1 MEYLWSKRGDE
12 TTRGTQIDLIIVRKD
27 NVVHMCEM
35 KFYSDLFEV
44 DLDYHLILER
54 RKKLLR
60 EKISKKSTIHN
71 TLITTYGLKK
81 SNYYGDFIH
90 VLTIDQLFV

>member
-1 MEYLWSKRGDE
+1 MVARAA
-12 TTRGTQIDLIIVRKD
+12 
-27 NVVHMCEM
+27 
-35 KFYSDLFEV
+35 
-44 DLDYHLILER
+44 
-54 RKKLLR
+54 KKLLR
-60 EKISKKSTIHN
+60 EKISKKATIHN

>member
-1 MEYLWSKRGDE
+1 MKYSG
-12 TTRGTQIDLIIVRKD
+12 LILL
-27 NVVHMCEM
+27 VHMCEM

-60 EKISKKSTIHN
+60 EKISKKATIHN

>member
-1 MEYLWSKRGDE
+1 
-12 TTRGTQIDLIIVRKD
+12 
-27 NVVHMCEM
+27 MCEM

-60 EKISKKSTIHN
+60 EKISKKATIHN